1 MEKHPSSLS
10 RIAAIVLMSCVTTI
24 CFGQS
29 DASQHVPGATTVKF
43 DVTTLDMPD
52 FPFDNPCVVQV
63 INVSKLKDKNGAT
76 IGGSVAYATVM
87 IAEGTQLTLADSTLI
102 TSKYTS
108 SIVKWNV
115 FQGDF
120 IYVIV
125 DYSQVPK
132 KNRTDGFYSNSQF
145 FKPNRTYVMRV
156 VFFDKQGK
164 YLTHLS
170 RSNHIRTK
178 FGDYMKSDFGF
189 GYVNMFNPGVIGF
202 ASAHVYLYPIN
213 YDADLGKIK
222 SLYKQA
228 SMRLSGFFGISPI
241 TIYSNTQQPIVPLTK
256 TGNFVY
262 GLGIRSPLYGYYGQH
277 RVLRAILQPM
287 RLTIGNVVF
296 TQNNASPLI
305 STPEYK
311 QALYFGISYDLTL
324 STLFSPITKL
334 TTPP

>member
-1 MEKHPSSLS
+1 
-10 RIAAIVLMSCVTTI
+10 MSCVTTI

-52 FPFDNPCVVQV
+52 FPFDNPCVVQI
-63 INVSKLKDKNGAT
+63 INVSKLKDRKGT
-76 IGGSVAYATVM
+76 VVGGSVAYATLM
-87 IAEGTQLTLADSTLI
+87 IAEGTHLNLADSSCISEMVTVIRKAKKLQE
-102 TSKYTS
+102 
-108 SIVKWNV
+108 WAV
-115 FQGDF
+115 FQGDM
-120 IYVIV
+120 IYSII
-125 DYSQVPK
+125 DYSEVLK
-132 KNRTDGFYSNSQF
+132 KDRKSGFYESTQF

-202 ASAHVYLYPIN
+202 ASAHVHLYPIN

-228 SMRLSGFFGISPI
+228 SMRLSGFFGISPL